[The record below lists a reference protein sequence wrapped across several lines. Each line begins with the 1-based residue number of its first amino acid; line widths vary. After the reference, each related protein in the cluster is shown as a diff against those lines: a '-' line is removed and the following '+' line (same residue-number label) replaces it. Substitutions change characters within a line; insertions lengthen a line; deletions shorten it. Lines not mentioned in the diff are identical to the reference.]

1 MRTVRTSLLGAAM
14 MTLALAAAA
23 RADDRPAIYSHLPNT
38 ALSGVIDPGMADR
51 AAIPKAL
58 PKQPKDPKNI
68 VIGWTEITL
77 GNPWFVEVVEAAK
90 RKAQEYGGYTL
101 DVQVADGDPSKTS
114 AQFDAFITRGV
125 DVIVV
130 DPTDVVGAATDAQRA
145 VDAGI
150 PVIALGTVPD
160 ASGPFVTT
168 VLANPFGNG
177 FEAGVYT
184 AKHLGKDTDIV
195 AGVTIGT
202 LGNSTSES
210 RITGLLSGIV
220 FERSQE
226 LGLGMSR
233 EDAMLRGFE
242 LFQQLKTGGSFDW
255 KEGRFEVVGIQ
266 PGGWTEE
273 GGLKGAEDLLA
284 AHGDRMNLI
293 LAENDFMGI
302 GALTALENVGRKDQI
317 VVACAADGFR
327 VSLDLIKSGDLLV
340 TGANSG
346 RATGE
351 GVMLLINEIFHNGM
365 DANDL
370 PLGSYFPAEIITR
383 ENVDSFI
390 DPDESNPFFKYE
402 VPPFRT
408 ITEIRG

>member
-1 MRTVRTSLLGAAM
+1 MKTYGKF
-14 MTLALAAAA
+14 AAAA
-23 RADDRPAIYSHLPNT
+23 LMFTALSGPAPAAEKHELYFHMPNT
-38 ALSGVIDPGMADR
+38 ALSGVIDPQMGDR
-51 AAIPKAL
+51 SDIEKAL
-58 PKQPKDPKNI
+58 PKTPKDPKNI

-77 GNPWFVEVVEAAK
+77 GNAWFVEVVEAAK
-90 RKAQEYGGYTL
+90 RKAAEYGGYTI
-101 DVQVADGDPSKTS
+101 DIQVADGDPSKTS
-114 AQFDAFITRGV
+114 AHFDSFITKGV

-177 FEAGVYT
+177 FEAGIYA
-184 AKHLGKDTDIV
+184 AKQVGKDVPIV
-195 AGVTIGT
+195 SGVTIGT

-210 RITGLLSGIV
+210 RITGLLSGIA
-220 FERSQE
+220 FERSNQFA
-226 LGLGMSR
+226 LGFSQ
-233 EDAMLRGFE
+233 EDATLKGFE
-242 LFQQLKTGGSFDW
+242 LFQQLKTGGSFNWTD
-255 KEGRFEVVGIQ
+255 GRFEVVGIQ

-284 AHGDRMNLI
+284 GHGNRINLM

-302 GALTALENVGRKDQI
+302 GAVTAIENIGKKGQI
-317 VVACAADGFR
+317 PVACAADGFR
-327 VSLDLIKSGDLLV
+327 IALDLIKDGDLLV

-351 GVMLLINEIFHNGM
+351 GVMILIEQIFRKGF
-365 DANDL
+365 DANNL

-383 ENVDSFI
+383 ENVDEFA
-390 DPDESNPFFKYE
+390 DPDPSNPFFKYE

-408 ITEIRG
+408 ISELRS

>member
-1 MRTVRTSLLGAAM
+1 MRHYRNIAMATAMALILPGVATAADKHE
-14 MTLALAAAA
+14 L
-23 RADDRPAIYSHLPNT
+23 YSHLPNT
-38 ALSGVIDPGMADR
+38 ALSGVIDSQMASR
-51 AAIPKAL
+51 ASIAKAL
-58 PKQPKDPKNI
+58 PKTPKDPNKI

-90 RKAQEYGGYTL
+90 RKAKEYGGFTI

-114 AQFDAFITRGV
+114 AHFDSFIAQGV

-150 PVIALGTVPD
+150 PVVALGTVPD

-177 FEAGVYT
+177 FEAGIYT
-184 AKHLGKDTDIV
+184 AKHIGKDTPIV

-210 RITGLLSGIV
+210 RITGLLSGVV
-220 FERSQE
+220 FERSEE
-226 LGLGMSR
+226 LKLGMSR
-233 EDAMLRGFE
+233 EDAQLKGFN
-242 LFQQLKTGGSFDW
+242 LFQDLKNKGSFNW
-255 KEGRFEVVGIQ
+255 TEGRFEVVGIQ

-284 AHGDRMNLI
+284 GYGGKINLI

-302 GALTALENVGRKDQI
+302 GAIKAIENVGKKGQI

-327 VSLDLIKSGDLLV
+327 VALDLIKSGDLLV

-346 RATGE
+346 RSTGE
-351 GVMLLINEIFHNGM
+351 GVMKLLDEMFHKNF

-370 PLGSYFPAEIITR
+370 PLGSYFPSEIITK
-383 ENVDSFI
+383 ENVDKFY
-390 DPDESNPFFKYE
+390 DPDQSNPFFKYE

-408 ITEIRG
+408 VSDLRG

>member
-1 MRTVRTSLLGAAM
+1 MKTYGN
-14 MTLALAAAA
+14 LAAAA
-23 RADDRPAIYSHLPNT
+23 LLLTALSGPAFAADKHELYSHMPNT
-38 ALSGVIDPGMADR
+38 ALSGVIDPQMDDR
-51 AAIPKAL
+51 ADIAKAL
-58 PKQPKDPKNI
+58 PKTPKDPKNI

-77 GNPWFVEVVEAAK
+77 GNAWFVEVVEAAK
-90 RKAQEYGGYTL
+90 RKAAEYGGYTI
-101 DVQVADGDPSKTS
+101 DIQVADGDPSKTS
-114 AQFDAFITRGV
+114 AHFDSFITKGV

-130 DPTDVVGAATDAQRA
+130 DPTDVAGAATDAQRA

-160 ASGPFVTT
+160 ASGPFVST

-177 FEAGVYT
+177 FEAGVYA
-184 AKHLGKDTDIV
+184 AKHIGKDASIV
-195 AGVTIGT
+195 SGVTIGT

-220 FERSQE
+220 FERSNQFN
-226 LGLGMSR
+226 LGLSR
-233 EDAMLRGFE
+233 EDAMLKGFN
-242 LFQQLKTGGSFDW
+242 LFQDLKTGGSFNW
-255 KEGRFEVVGIQ
+255 AEGKFEVVGIQ

-284 AHGDRMNLI
+284 GHGDRINLM

-302 GALTALENVGRKDQI
+302 GALTAIENIGKKGQI
-317 VVACAADGFR
+317 AVACAADGFR
-327 VSLDLIKSGDLLV
+327 VALDLVKSGDLLV

-351 GVMLLINEIFHNGM
+351 GVMVLINEIFRKGF
-365 DANDL
+365 DANNL
-370 PLGSYFPAEIITR
+370 PLGSYFPAEIITK
-383 ENVDSFI
+383 ENVDSLI
-390 DPDESNPFFKYE
+390 DPDQSNPFFKYE

-408 ITEIRG
+408 IPQIRG

>member
-1 MRTVRTSLLGAAM
+1 MKTYGKFATAALLFTALSGPAFAADKHE
-14 MTLALAAAA
+14 L
-23 RADDRPAIYSHLPNT
+23 YSHMPNT
-38 ALSGVIDPGMADR
+38 ALSGVIDPQMDDR
-51 AAIPKAL
+51 ADIVKAL
-58 PKQPKDPKNI
+58 PKTPKDPKNI

-77 GNPWFVEVVEAAK
+77 GNAWFVEVVEAAK
-90 RKAQEYGGYTL
+90 RKAAEYGGYTI
-101 DVQVADGDPSKTS
+101 DIQVADGDPSKTS
-114 AQFDAFITRGV
+114 AHFDSFITKGV

-130 DPTDVVGAATDAQRA
+130 DPTDVAGAATDAQRA

-160 ASGPFVTT
+160 ASGPFVST

-177 FEAGVYT
+177 FEAGSYA
-184 AKHLGKDTDIV
+184 AKNIGKDAPIV
-195 AGVTIGT
+195 SGVTIGT

-220 FERSQE
+220 FERSNQFN
-226 LGLGMSR
+226 LGLSR
-233 EDAMLRGFE
+233 EDAMLKGFN
-242 LFQQLKTGGSFDW
+242 LFQDLKSGGSFKW
-255 KEGRFEVVGIQ
+255 AEGKFEVVGIQ

-284 AHGDRMNLI
+284 GHGDRINLM

-302 GALTALENVGRKDQI
+302 GALTAIENIGKKGQI
-317 VVACAADGFR
+317 PVACAADGFR
-327 VSLDLIKSGDLLV
+327 VALDLIKSGDLLV

-351 GVMLLINEIFHNGM
+351 GVMVLINEIFRKGF
-365 DANDL
+365 DANNL
-370 PLGSYFPAEIITR
+370 PLGSYFPAEIITK
-383 ENVDSFI
+383 ENVDSLI
-390 DPDESNPFFKYE
+390 DPDQSNPFFKYE

-408 ITEIRG
+408 IPQIRG

>member
-1 MRTVRTSLLGAAM
+1 MKTYEKF
-14 MTLALAAAA
+14 AAAA
-23 RADDRPAIYSHLPNT
+23 LTFAALSGPAPAADKHELYSHLPNT
-38 ALSGVIDPGMADR
+38 ALSGVIDPQMADR
-51 AAIPKAL
+51 SDIEKAL
-58 PKQPKDPKNI
+58 PKTPKDPKNI
-68 VIGWTEITL
+68 AIGWTEITL
-77 GNPWFVEVVEAAK
+77 GNAWFVEVVEAAK
-90 RKAQEYGGYTL
+90 RKAAEYGGYTL
-101 DVQVADGDPSKTS
+101 DIQVADGDPSKTS
-114 AQFDAFITRGV
+114 AHFDSFITKGV

-177 FEAGVYT
+177 FEAGIYA
-184 AKHLGKDTDIV
+184 AKQVGMDVPIV
-195 AGVTIGT
+195 SGVTIGT

-220 FERSQE
+220 FERSNQF
-226 LGLGMSR
+226 GLGFSQ
-233 EDAMLRGFE
+233 EDAKLKGFE
-242 LFQQLKTGGSFDW
+242 LFQQLKTGGSFNW
-255 KEGRFEVVGIQ
+255 TEGRFEVVGIQ

-284 AHGDRMNLI
+284 GHGSRINLM

-302 GALTALENVGRKDQI
+302 GALTAIENIGKKGQI
-317 VVACAADGFR
+317 PVACAADGFR
-327 VSLDLIKSGDLLV
+327 IALEHIKDGDLLV

-351 GVMLLINEIFHNGM
+351 GVMILIEQIFRKGF
-365 DANDL
+365 DANNL
-370 PLGSYFPAEIITR
+370 PLGSYFPAEIITG
-383 ENVDSFI
+383 ENVDEFA
-390 DPDESNPFFKYE
+390 DPDPSNPFFKYE

-408 ITEIRG
+408 ISEIRS